1 MDPQKEPNNVK
12 AGPVEL
18 MDEIHMDD
26 DDPIKIVKL
35 SLNLA
40 RGWRNWVF
48 KSELR
53 RVRVDLF

>member
-40 RGWRNWVF
+40 RG
-48 KSELR
+48 
-53 RVRVDLF
+53 